1 MDRTDV
7 LRVYDDAAF
16 AAAYNDRFVLS
27 PWAKHGIDFELTI
40 LRDLLGDGGRW
51 IDVGCGTGWVLSQF
65 PDVERAGLDLS
76 PAMLHE
82 AQEANPGVAF
92 RQGDFTVDV
101 EEFHGAWDVVSCMWM
116 AYCYLESMPE
126 VEALVANL
134 VRWTAPGGS
143 VFIPSVIDL
152 EDLRPHVQVDYEDF
166 PEVWHGRIAV
176 TGYNWTWEEPN
187 GNVNANMMAVHVGHF
202 VRLLEEHFEAI
213 EVVRYP
219 VFEPGGVSRKAVVA
233 RRRRAPGVGGTA
245 EITWH
250 PAPLHPAD
258 EALAADT
265 AARDADE
272 AARAAA
278 VEVERSEREQELAH
292 LRHEVGWLRTAHADE
307 QAARAADAEAV
318 EAERAV
324 WDAERSELRRQLA
337 VASHEADW
345 LRDTYG
351 QMKPPLPGGL
361 VDLSGTS
368 TKRLAAELGRRAN
381 PARPGFV
388 RSIRRRLPG
397 GR

>member
-7 LRVYDDAAF
+7 LRVYDDDAF
-16 AAAYNDRFVLS
+16 AAAYNERFLLS
-27 PWAKHGIDFELTI
+27 PWAKHGADFELAL
-40 LRDLLGDGGRW
+40 LRDLLVDGARW
-51 IDVGCGTGWVLSQF
+51 LDVGCGTGWVLSQF
-65 PDVERAGLDLS
+65 PEVDRAGLDLS
-76 PAMLHE
+76 PAMLAE
-82 AQEANPGVAF
+82 ARAANPDIPLHH
-92 RQGDFTVDV
+92 GDFTHDV
-101 EEFHGAWDVVSCMWM
+101 EAFHGAFDVVSNMWM

-134 VRWTAPGGS
+134 VRWTAPGGT
-143 VFIPSVIDL
+143 VFLPSVIDL
-152 EDLRPHVQVDYEDF
+152 EDLRPHVQVPYEEF
-166 PEVWHGRIAV
+166 PDVWHGRIAL

-202 VRLLEEHFEAI
+202 VRLLEPHFERI

-233 RRRRAPGVGGTA
+233 YGRRPADEVGEA

-250 PAPLHPAD
+250 PAPLHPD
-258 EALAADT
+258 DV
-265 AARDADE
+265 
-272 AARAAA
+272 ARAAREAEEQAAAAAA
-278 VEVERSEREQELAH
+278 VAAEAAAQASAEEELAH
-292 LRHEVGWLRTAHADE
+292 LRHEVSFLRGAYADE

-318 EAERAV
+318 AAERAA
-324 WDAERSELRRQLA
+324 WDAERTEHLRQIA
-337 VASHEADW
+337 VLDHEAGW

-368 TKRLAAELGRRAN
+368 TKRLAKELARRAN

-388 RSIRRRLPG
+388 RRVRRRLPG